1 MRIVTNS
8 LQFRLISAFC
18 LISILPLVFINL
30 MSYYNTTGIVQEN
43 TDELAEVNLV
53 QTDKSVRSTLAAYED
68 LLFQLYTGDDIVND
82 VDELNAGGNE
92 ALAVNQLRRTLR
104 GIANIKDSIQC
115 ITIITESGD
124 IIFYDKPTASS
135 IKNSWLDTMNL
146 TPEEL
151 YDKISNENSTQY
163 ITTRYA
169 SSFSAKPYYL
179 FHLAHRIVDYNSIH
193 RQLGVIIISID
204 ERLLHEVCNQ
214 NSVDGDDTLPGNVNF
229 IVDDEGRLV
238 TFPVQRSIEN
248 TVLPIP
254 ESENGWRESYGEL
267 IEGSGLMDGD
277 NFAIHSLR
285 DDLLGWSFV
294 NVSDQSVV
302 FRQIEAQRNL
312 MLLAVFLSV
321 AFLIAV
327 IILVTRHMTG
337 SIKNIVAA
345 MKKAGAGDLAVRVRR
360 DRKMPSEM
368 ETITDQFNRMM
379 GQMNKLVEEVK
390 MVSARQKDAEIT
402 ALEAQINPHFLYN
415 TLDTINWMAIN
426 ADQYEISSAIG
437 ALARILRYGI
447 DKSNSIVTLR
457 EEMEWLQQ
465 YIFLQ
470 QTRLKNTFSCQ
481 IIVPPELLDCLIH
494 KLIFQPFVEN
504 AILHGFEGVQ
514 QHHILIIEIQEKPKG
529 LLNITIHDNGKG
541 IEAAKVEEIK
551 QGILPDNKS
560 KNHLG
565 MKNAIDRLKMYYGE
579 DAEFIIESPEGKGT
593 TLVIRIPKTQ
603 GRE

>member
-1 MRIVTNS
+1 
-8 LQFRLISAFC
+8 
-18 LISILPLVFINL
+18 
-30 MSYYNTTGIVQEN
+30 
-43 TDELAEVNLV
+43 
-53 QTDKSVRSTLAAYED
+53 
-68 LLFQLYTGDDIVND
+68 
-82 VDELNAGGNE
+82 
-92 ALAVNQLRRTLR
+92 
-104 GIANIKDSIQC
+104 
-115 ITIITESGD
+115 
-124 IIFYDKPTASS
+124 
-135 IKNSWLDTMNL
+135 MNL

-337 SIKNIVAA
+337 SIK
-345 MKKAGAGDLAVRVRR
+345 
-360 DRKMPSEM
+360 
-368 ETITDQFNRMM
+368 
-379 GQMNKLVEEVK
+379 
-390 MVSARQKDAEIT
+390 
-402 ALEAQINPHFLYN
+402 
-415 TLDTINWMAIN
+415 
-426 ADQYEISSAIG
+426 ISS
-437 ALARILRYGI
+437 R
-447 DKSNSIVTLR
+447 
-457 EEMEWLQQ
+457 
-465 YIFLQ
+465 
-470 QTRLKNTFSCQ
+470 
-481 IIVPPELLDCLIH
+481 P
-494 KLIFQPFVEN
+494 
-504 AILHGFEGVQ
+504 
-514 QHHILIIEIQEKPKG
+514 
-529 LLNITIHDNGKG
+529 
-541 IEAAKVEEIK
+541 
-551 QGILPDNKS
+551 
-560 KNHLG
+560 
-565 MKNAIDRLKMYYGE
+565 
-579 DAEFIIESPEGKGT
+579 
-593 TLVIRIPKTQ
+593 
-603 GRE
+603 